1 LWRLQGYKN
10 AINPDLEVPQYL
22 LPKAEDLFSRLN
34 GGQSFSKL
42 DLSQAYQQ
50 VLLNDHESP
59 RNLVAINTHLE
70 LYRYTRLPFGS
81 ASSPAIFKECT
92 CMDKI
97 LEGING
103 IGCILDDLI
112 ITGKND
118 EEHLQNLQSVL
129 KRLSEYGIRLKESKC
144 SLMKSEVEYFA
155 FIVSKDGIQPSPQ
168 KVKAMLNVA
177 EPENVKELQSWL
189 GMVNYYRKWI
199 PDMSTVL
206 QPLNELLAKKTKW
219 QWNERCKNSF
229 RKICELLSSSEVLG
243 VAHYDPSF
251 DVELAVD
258 ASSYGLGCVISH
270 KYENGDERPIAYS
283 SRTLTSAERNYS
295 QIEREALS
303 LIFGVIRFD
312 QYLYGRKF
320 TLVTDNKPLSLI
332 LGPKTG
338 IPMLAASRMQRWAI
352 QLSGYQYEVKYKS
365 SKDNANANGLS
376 RLPLKE
382 TKCDSLF
389 NIFWQEVE
397 QLNVQKLNELPVK
410 ASNIK
415 RETEKDQ
422 VLVRV
427 TEATHTG
434 WPCASDIS
442 PELQPYYRVKD
453 ELTIEEGC
461 LMHGIRVI
469 ILHKYQSVVLNEL
482 HENHPGIVRMKS
494 LARMHVWWP
503 NLDID
508 IESKV

>member
-1 LWRLQGYKN
+1 M
-10 AINPDLEVPQYL
+10 EVPQYL

-50 VLLNDHESP
+50 VLLNESS
-59 RNLVAINTHLE
+59 RNLVAINTHLG
-70 LYRYTRLPFGS
+70 LYRYTRLPFGA
-81 ASSPAIFKECT
+81 ASSPAIFQECT

-112 ITGKND
+112 ITEKND
-118 EEHLQNLQSVL
+118 EEHLQNLESVL
-129 KRLSEYGIRLKESKC
+129 KRHSEYGIRLKESKC

-206 QPLNELLAKKTKW
+206 QPLNELLAKKAKW

-229 RKICELLSSSEVLG
+229 RRICELLSLSEVLG

-251 DVELAVD
+251 DVELTVD

-270 KYENGDERPIAYS
+270 KYENRDERPIAYL

-303 LIFGVIRFD
+303 
-312 QYLYGRKF
+312 
-320 TLVTDNKPLSLI
+320 
-332 LGPKTG
+332 
-338 IPMLAASRMQRWAI
+338 
-352 QLSGYQYEVKYKS
+352 
-365 SKDNANANGLS
+365 
-376 RLPLKE
+376 
-382 TKCDSLF
+382 
-389 NIFWQEVE
+389 
-397 QLNVQKLNELPVK
+397 
-410 ASNIK
+410 
-415 RETEKDQ
+415 
-422 VLVRV
+422 
-427 TEATHTG
+427 
-434 WPCASDIS
+434 
-442 PELQPYYRVKD
+442 
-453 ELTIEEGC
+453 
-461 LMHGIRVI
+461 I
-469 ILHKYQSVVLNEL
+469 ILVLFVLISICMEGNSHWL
-482 HENHPGIVRMKS
+482 RTTNHCR
-494 LARMHVWWP
+494 
-503 NLDID
+503 
-508 IESKV
+508 